1 MNSTDRNVMIK
12 VCKLNSNIINLLTFP
27 RWTVH
32 LSSKT
37 MHCTGRTTSAPQAG
51 RLGRDIKHALVGVVQ
66 VYMIKQNAHDF

>member
-1 MNSTDRNVMIK
+1 MTSDDRNVMIK

-27 RWTVH
+27 SWTVH

-37 MHCTGRTTSAPQAG
+37 MHCTQGVGPLLHQPDG
-51 RLGRDIKHALVGVVQ
+51 DIKHALVGVVQ